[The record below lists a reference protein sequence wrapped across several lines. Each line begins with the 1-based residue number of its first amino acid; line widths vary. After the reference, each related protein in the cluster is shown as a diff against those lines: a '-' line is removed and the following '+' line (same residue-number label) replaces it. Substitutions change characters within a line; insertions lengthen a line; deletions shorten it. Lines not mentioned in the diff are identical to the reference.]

1 MSTTNIPIRYGSE
14 VEGFTGEVIMD
25 AFKTKAEFV
34 AWGKDIYYP
43 SMTEDDR
50 VKALEAA
57 YDVICE
63 VMKPAAPETPVESA
77 ETHTD

>member
-1 MSTTNIPIRYGSE
+1 MSTTNIPIRYGIE

-25 AFKTKAEFV
+25 AFKTKADFV

-43 SMTEDDR
+43 AMPEDDR

-63 VMKPAAPETPVESA
+63 VMNPAAPIEPA